1 MDQHIEIFR
10 AKHLGG
16 YRILIEFDDGHLQEV
31 DFGPFLESA
40 SHPQIREFLKAE
52 KFIQFRIEY
61 GDLIW
66 GDYELCFPI
75 CDLYENHIAPVHTTK
90 LAA

>member
-1 MDQHIEIFR
+1 MNQYIEILR
-10 AKHLGG
+10 AKHLRG

-40 SHPQIREFLKAE
+40 LHPQIRKFLKAE
-52 KFIQFRIEY
+52 NFLQFRIAY

-75 CDLYENHIAPVHTTK
+75 PDLYENQIAPMRATK